1 MQEVGAGAVDLE
13 ELELHMLSMNGQD
26 QVRKSLGA
34 YMKGNKKGFYGCTAK
49 EKLEKTS
56 AKWNR
61 VPDDKGHVKGSGT

>member
-1 MQEVGAGAVDLE
+1 
-13 ELELHMLSMNGQD
+13 MLSMNGQD

-56 AKWNR
+56 LN
-61 VPDDKGHVKGSGT
+61 GTGYLMTKDV